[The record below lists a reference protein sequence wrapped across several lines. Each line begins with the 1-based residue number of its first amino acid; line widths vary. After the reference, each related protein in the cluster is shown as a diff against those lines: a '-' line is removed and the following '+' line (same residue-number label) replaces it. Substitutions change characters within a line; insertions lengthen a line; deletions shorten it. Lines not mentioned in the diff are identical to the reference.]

1 MACTSFFYY
10 SFMRGYH
17 EYKSIWDASLGE
29 ILHCSHEVDNPNDDH
44 AVAVIRRGV
53 TVDRVPRYVSRSFA
67 LFLQRGGIRLLVIYT
82 VVHF

>member
-1 MACTSFFYY
+1 
-10 SFMRGYH
+10 MREYH
-17 EYKSIWDASLGE
+17 EYISIWDASAGE
-29 ILHCSHEVDNPNDDH
+29 ILHCNHEVDNPNDDH

-53 TVDRVPRYVSRSFA
+53 TVDHMLRYVSQGFS